1 MEAVF
6 ETERLIGVVLEDRFL
21 SDIKTF
27 WGDEAVMKLCNGATS
42 TEILPQVIEAY
53 QTSHKKH
60 GLSVYGLFEK
70 VSGEVIG
77 AAGFNITADLQEIE
91 LIYHFRKQSW
101 GKGYAT
107 EAAAACVELA
117 KKHEQVQQIVASAS
131 PANAQSLKI
140 LEKIGFDYKGLKWFE
155 DTEQEEPYYEMRLK

>member
-21 SDIKTF
+21 SDMMTF
-27 WGDEAVMKLCNGATS
+27 WGDEEVMEHCNGATS
-42 TEILPQVIEAY
+42 VDVLPQVIEAY
-53 QTSHKKH
+53 QACHKKY
-60 GLSVYGLFEK
+60 GLSVYGLCEK
-70 VSGEVIG
+70 NSGEVIG

-91 LIYHFRKQSW
+91 LIYHFNKQSW

-107 EAAAACVELA
+107 EAAAASVELA
-117 KKHEQVQQIVASAS
+117 KKHGQVERIVASAS

-155 DTEQEEPYYEMRLK
+155 DTE